1 MREST
6 SVTSSDPA
14 SVRGRLSPRRGFSL
28 LEAVIAMVILAMT
41 FTTIASAIG
50 AGSGSAR
57 ETRNQVMA
65 TLAAEELLA
74 ELLCEGWDR
83 LPEWNGYRETAGESR
98 APDGRIEKDRAELLR
113 VVEVLDETRHLE
125 PIGIDIA
132 GRLVRIHVE
141 DRTSRTI
148 ITLERFIPTPLGDD
162 A

>member
-6 SVTSSDPA
+6 FRTPRID
-14 SVRGRLSPRRGFSL
+14 RGHRRHLSARGFSL

-65 TLAAEELLA
+65 TLAAEEMLSEILS
-74 ELLCEGWDR
+74 EPWDR
-83 LPEWNGYRETAGESR
+83 LPDWNGYRETTGDSR

-113 VVEVLDETRHLE
+113 VVSVMDESRHLE
-125 PIGIDIA
+125 PIGVDIE
-132 GRLVRIHVE
+132 GRRIRVDVE
-141 DRTSRTI
+141 DPDSRI
-148 ITLERFIPTPLGDD
+148 IISLERFIPSPLETDG
-162 A
+162 

>member
-1 MREST
+1 MREFTCKT
-6 SVTSSDPA
+6 SP
-14 SVRGRLSPRRGFSL
+14 GRCVHRRHISARGFSL

-74 ELLCEGWDR
+74 ELLHQRWDQ
-83 LPEWNGYRETAGESR
+83 LPGWNGYREEPGDSR
-98 APDGRIEKDRAELLR
+98 APDGQIEKDRAELLR
-113 VVEVLDETRHLE
+113 VVEVMDETRHLE
-125 PIGIDIA
+125 PIDIDID
-132 GRLVRIHVE
+132 GRLIRIHVE

-148 ITLERFIPTPLGDD
+148 MTLERFIPRPLESNE
-162 A
+162 